1 MTNQQDTSVQN
12 QSAFLRLIGKIP
24 VLIGAPI
31 VGFFAMSLG
40 VFAWQILGRTNVLT
54 TPAVPWSTP
63 ATMIVLWFYF
73 QYLNGRGWPV
83 ATSAIRKS
91 NLRAN
96 AVNPNLLPLVIAASL
111 LGLVFTLSLH
121 FLSLRIVELPPEALT
136 FRPQGL
142 DLPWWTLW
150 ISVIMASVVAGVC
163 EEAGIRGYLQT
174 PIERKYGAIVAVLI
188 SAAVFSAMHFNRE
201 LGIALALPIF
211 ISALWYGALTSV
223 ANSILPMIFIHIA
236 LDVFLISYHDL
247 LKGPIPLH
255 ISQTGIDDA
264 FIANAFTSAI
274 LAILLIFMIRRITK
288 KAATLQS

>member
-1 MTNQQDTSVQN
+1 MTNQQGTSAQN
-12 QSAFLRLIGKIP
+12 QSAFLRLTDKIP
-24 VLIGAPI
+24 VLIRAPI
-31 VGFFAMSLG
+31 VGFVVMSLG
-40 VFAWQILGRTNVLT
+40 VFAWQILGRTNIVT

-63 ATMIVLWFYF
+63 ATMVVLWFYF
-73 QYLNGRGWPV
+73 QYLNGRGWPAV
-83 ATSAIRKS
+83 TSTTRRN

-96 AVNPNLLPLVIAASL
+96 TVNPSLMPLVVTASL
-111 LGLVFTLSLH
+111 LGLAFTLSLH

-188 SAAVFSAMHFNRE
+188 SAAVFTAMHFNRE
-201 LGIALALPIF
+201 LGVALALPIF
-211 ISALWYGALTSV
+211 VSALWYGALTSV
-223 ANSILPMIFIHIA
+223 ANSIVPMIFIHIA

-247 LKGPIPLH
+247 LKGPVPLH
-255 ISQTGIDDA
+255 MSQTGIDTA
-264 FIANAFTSAI
+264 FIVNAAGSI
-274 LAILLIFMIRRITK
+274 VLAFLLIFMIRRIAN
-288 KAATLQS
+288 KAATLQL